1 MSKIIDWLG
10 TRFSGTSAPV
20 EADVRNNPVESREPP
35 ESAQAQDNDDDQ
47 ETASQPGLGIQE
59 DANPEYSRDK
69 GFDPY
74 NTGPLDVSKMKE
86 SSSDE

>member
-1 MSKIIDWLG
+1 MNKIIDWLG
-10 TRFSGTSAPV
+10 TRFSGDSAP
-20 EADVRNNPVESREPP
+20 EEPDTRNNPVESRQPP
-35 ESAQAQDNDDDQ
+35 ESAAVQNNNDDQD
-47 ETASQPGLGIQE
+47 TANQPGLGIQE

>member
-1 MSKIIDWLG
+1 MNKIIDWLG
-10 TRFSGTSAPV
+10 TRFSGDAAAV
-20 EADVRNNPVESREPP
+20 EADESDSRVESRESHENVP
-35 ESAQAQDNDDDQ
+35 AQDQDDDQ
-47 ETASQPGLGIQE
+47 GTSNQPGLGLQ
-59 DANPEYSRDK
+59 DDVDPEYSRDK